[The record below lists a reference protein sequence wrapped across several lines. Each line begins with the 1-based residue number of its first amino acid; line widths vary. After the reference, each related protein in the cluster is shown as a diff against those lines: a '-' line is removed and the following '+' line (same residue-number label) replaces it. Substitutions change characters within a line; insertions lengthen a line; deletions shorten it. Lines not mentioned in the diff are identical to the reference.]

1 MNLQMKVFQHF
12 KNQNEY
18 LKAVIPQMIRKDEGE
33 KKL

>member
-1 MNLQMKVFQHF
+1 MKVFQHF
-12 KNQNEY
+12 KNQINEY